1 MKNGI
6 IILITSFVL
15 ESLLFP
21 AAAGAVEAPV
31 ENESG
36 LSSMYGVNGEYE
48 IYSAD
53 NIEIPASNNPEL
65 LEREKQYVNASK
77 QTVFFKNSQNTVPV
91 CQKNMTQ
98 FTFTSN
104 NTIHTKCKNKLLT
117 VTNIIRER
125 ILLRVAHISV
135 TQK

>member
-6 IILITSFVL
+6 IIPITSFVL
-15 ESLLFP
+15 VSMLFP
-21 AAAGAVEAPV
+21 AAAGAVGSPV

-48 IYSAD
+48 IYSVD

-65 LEREKQYVNASK
+65 LERERQYVNASK
-77 QTVFFKNSQNTVPV
+77 QTVSLKNSQNTIPA

-98 FTFTSN
+98 ITFASN

-117 VTNIIRER
+117 ATNIIRER
-125 ILLRVAHISV
+125 LLLRVGHISA

>member
-6 IILITSFVL
+6 IILITSFIL
-15 ESLLFP
+15 GSLLFP

-48 IYSAD
+48 IYSVD

-77 QTVFFKNSQNTVPV
+77 QTVFLKNSQNTVPV

-125 ILLRVAHISV
+125 ILLRVAHISA